1 MSAKEKGRE
10 GLMLL
15 EQAVMD
21 VLFHARH
28 SGYIQLKAVREFL
41 DLPEVE
47 SPDGAR
53 TDALIYGILC
63 RLLNED
69 RVLYAAGDGWRIT
82 SKGQGFQFP
91 EDIDE
96 HSTHRTNT

>member
-1 MSAKEKGRE
+1 MNAKEKGRE
-10 GLMLL
+10 GLVLL

-21 VLFHARH
+21 ALFHARH
-28 SGYIQLKAVREFL
+28 DGYIQLKAVRESL

-53 TDALIYGILC
+53 TDAFIYGILC
-63 RLLNED
+63 RLLNEN

-82 SKGQGFQFP
+82 NK
-91 EDIDE
+91 EIE
-96 HSTHRTNT
+96 MRY

>member
-1 MSAKEKGRE
+1 MKRFNKVSIEKGRE

-21 VLFHARH
+21 VLFHERH
-28 SGYIQLKAVREFL
+28 GGYTQLKTIRESL

-53 TDALIYGILC
+53 TNALIYGILC
-63 RLLNED
+63 RLLNEN
-69 RVLYAAGDGWRIT
+69 RVLYAAGDGWRIAN
-82 SKGQGFQFP
+82 K
-91 EDIDE
+91 EIE
-96 HSTHRTNT
+96 MRY

>member
-1 MSAKEKGRE
+1 MNAKEKGRE

-15 EQAVMD
+15 EQALMD
-21 VLFHARH
+21 VLFHAH
-28 SGYIQLKAVREFL
+28 HDGYIQLEVIRKSL

-69 RVLYAAGDGWRIT
+69 RVLYAPGDGWRL
-82 SKGQGFQFP
+82 
-91 EDIDE
+91 
-96 HSTHRTNT
+96 TNKEIEMRY